1 MDDKHADTKRW
12 LKGIPYEVAFWR
24 SYYANRRR
32 RADLFS
38 WSLFGKACSL
48 DNFDID
54 AFIGSW
60 PDSNPLILDVGCAL
74 SYAFGNIIN
83 GEEARVEYVD
93 PLAPFYNRILD
104 DYGIERPRIKFGMVE
119 QLSASYPEG
128 SAAFIHIRNALDHC
142 SDPMEGI
149 LQSIKSLKVGG
160 VLYLNH
166 FRNEAVRE
174 AYRGFHQFNIDERD
188 GKLTIWNPRESIDA
202 AGKVKTFA
210 TVDCS
215 VSDEGRIIAV
225 IRKTAPVPET
235 LCNPE
240 KTAKASAEIMIATVG
255 HFHSFGSVVNYQFS
269 RLTSTIG
276 HRLTRLLP
284 LSSLEKLK
292 SLLRKG

>member
-93 PLAPFYNRILD
+93 PLAPF
-104 DYGIERPRIKFGMVE
+104 
-119 QLSASYPEG
+119 
-128 SAAFIHIRNALDHC
+128 IHIRNALDHC

-188 GKLTIWNPRESIDA
+188 GKLTIWNPRESIDVE
-202 AGKVKTFA
+202 GKVKTFA

>member
-119 QLSASYPEG
+119 QLSASYP
-128 SAAFIHIRNALDHC
+128 D
-142 SDPMEGI
+142 
-149 LQSIKSLKVGG
+149 
-160 VLYLNH
+160 
-166 FRNEAVRE
+166 
-174 AYRGFHQFNIDERD
+174 GFHQFNIDERD
-188 GKLTIWNPRESIDA
+188 GKLTIWNPRESIDVE
-202 AGKVKTFA
+202 GKVKTFA

-255 HFHSFGSVVNYQFS
+255 HFHSFGSVVYYHFS